1 MYLHLRIFAMLK
13 LAISTSFLWESA
25 YKLPQML
32 KTFLFLRK
40 TIFFNTFLVFFAL
53 TNTQNVHA
61 QSTQHGA
68 SFELAKEIRETS
80 SVYQNLKVSDSSNL
94 QVKGTITEVCQAKGC
109 WMKVSLADSKEVFVK
124 FKDYG
129 FFVPTDAA
137 GKNVV
142 MNGLAFV
149 EEMTVEDQ
157 RHYAQDKGATKEE
170 VAKITEPKRTL
181 RFEADGVRIS
191 N

>member
-1 MYLHLRIFAMLK
+1 
-13 LAISTSFLWESA
+13 
-25 YKLPQML
+25 ML
-32 KTFLFLRK
+32 KTYHFLRK
-40 TIFFNTFLVFFAL
+40 TIFFNTFLVFLFL
-53 TNTQNVHA
+53 VGQGISA

-68 SFELAKEIRETS
+68 SFELKEDIKETS
-80 SVYQNLKVSDSSNL
+80 KVFQNLMASDSLNV

-109 WMKVSLADSKEVFVK
+109 WMKVNLSDSEEIFVR
-124 FKDYG
+124 FKNYG

-137 GKNVV
+137 GKNVI

-149 EEMTVEDQ
+149 EEMSVADQ
-157 RHYAQDKGATKEE
+157 RHYAEDKGATKEE